1 MAISRSAS
9 TTTPTMSPSGISSIP
24 KVLEYPSYYNY
35 EYINRLEHIYCY
47 IQDHPINVNLTVL
60 IYRDTKEGDVYTLC
74 SDSKA
79 NLIELSTDQTSI
91 GNAARKFI
99 QEHVADF
106 VRLMNVT
113 KIGQAQF
120 HLSVSE
126 DELTLVDIRTAIN
139 RYASPG
145 LVEDVF
151 GKFIKTLKTR
161 TMAILTP
168 SVIEAIIQGMGS
180 YSGDLLI
187 KPSRF
192 RMMDDDPSGF
202 KPLCVEIK
210 R

>member
-1 MAISRSAS
+1 MATLRSAS
-9 TTTPTMSPSGISSIP
+9 TTTSTTSPSGISSVP
-24 KVLEYPSYYNY
+24 KVLEYPSYYDF

-47 IQDHPINVNLTVL
+47 IQDHPINVDLTVL
-60 IYRDTKEGDVYTLC
+60 IYRDIKEGDVYTLFA
-74 SDSKA
+74 DNKA
-79 NLIELSTDQTSI
+79 NLIEISTDQTTV

-99 QEHVADF
+99 QDHVADF

-113 KIGQAQF
+113 KIEQAQF
-120 HLSVSE
+120 HLSVRD

-139 RYASPG
+139 KYASPG

-161 TMAILTP
+161 TMVILTP
-168 SVIEAIIQGMGS
+168 AVIEAIIQGMGP

-192 RMMDDDPSGF
+192 RMMDEHPVF